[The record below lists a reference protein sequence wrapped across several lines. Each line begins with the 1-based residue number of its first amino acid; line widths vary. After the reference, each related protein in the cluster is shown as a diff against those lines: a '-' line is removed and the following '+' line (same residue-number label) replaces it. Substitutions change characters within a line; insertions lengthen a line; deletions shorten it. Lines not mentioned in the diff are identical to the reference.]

1 MFNPNWKFVV
11 LNHVESNSWIHRGKR
26 WFRNPD
32 FTSRYGENI
41 GRSFHE
47 GFIPGGCLGFLNHH
61 LSNQYTIYSLYI
73 YRISYIY
80 IHTSIAPLSRCL
92 LGCFVAFRKKCHLFF
107 PVEYWGLFMISFK
120 NFASPTPSVTVALW
134 VSWHGPRSPPVHQ
147 TSVEVGSYNNKIYTR
162 S

>member
-1 MFNPNWKFVV
+1 MV
-11 LNHVESNSWIHRGKR
+11 LNHFESNSWIHRGKR

-61 LSNQYTIYSLYI
+61 LSNQYTIYSIYI

-80 IHTSIAPLSRCL
+80 IYLHTSIAPLSRCL
-92 LGCFVAFRKKCHLFF
+92 LGCFVALTKNCHLFF
-107 PVEYWGLFMISFK
+107 PCGLLRTLHDQLQEFRLANTK
-120 NFASPTPSVTVALW
+120 CYCCTVGVLAW
-134 VSWHGPRSPPVHQ
+134 STESTGPPKVRRGWQ
-147 TSVEVGSYNNKIYTR
+147 LQNKIYTQY
-162 S
+162 